1 MDKTRIIQQGEEVKF
16 YIDIANFDMDERD
29 FRVELIYGYRRHV
42 MTITKEQMNKSTRD
56 RWYFVFD
63 SEDML
68 GKVTA
73 RCVWSVYDEDF
84 PNNSRE
90 EVDEQY
96 LCFVATTPCPQ
107 MIPCPACMQE
117 HTVTTYERTTESSIA
132 ELYKY
137 LCDNYGHRIVSSDD
151 NYILVLKEQINQN
164 QE

>member
-1 MDKTRIIQQGEEVKF
+1 MDKTRILQQGEEAKF
-16 YIDIANFDMDERD
+16 YIDIEGFDMDGRD

-42 MTITKEQMNKSTRD
+42 MTITKEQMAKSTRD

-63 SEDML
+63 TEDML

-84 PNNSRE
+84 PEDSRE

-96 LCFVATTPCPQ
+96 LCFVASTPCPQ
-107 MIPCPACMQE
+107 MIPCPACTIDR
-117 HTVTTYERTTESSIA
+117 TVTYERTTESTLA

-137 LCDNYGHRIVSSDD
+137 LCDKDGNRIVSSDD
-151 NYILVLKEQINQN
+151 CNILVLKEPINN
-164 QE
+164 N

>member
-16 YIDIANFDMDERD
+16 YIDIANFDMDGRD

-96 LCFVATTPCPQ
+96 LCFVATVPCPKL
-107 MIPCPACMQE
+107 IPCPACTQE
-117 HTVTTYERTTESSIA
+117 RTVTYERTTESTLA

-137 LCDNYGHRIVSSDD
+137 LCDNRGRKIVTSDD
-151 NYILVLKEQINQN
+151 EYILVLKEK
-164 QE
+164 

>member
-1 MDKTRIIQQGEEVKF
+1 MDKTRILQQGEEAKF
-16 YIDIANFDMDERD
+16 YIDIEGFDMDGRD

-42 MTITKEQMNKSTRD
+42 MTITKEQMAKSTRD

-63 SEDML
+63 TEDML

-84 PNNSRE
+84 PEDSRE

-96 LCFVATTPCPQ
+96 LCFVASTPCPQ
-107 MIPCPACMQE
+107 MIQCPAC
-117 HTVTTYERTTESSIA
+117 TIDRAVTYERTTESTLA

-137 LCDNYGHRIVSSDD
+137 LCDKDGNRIVSSDD
-151 NYILVLKEQINQN
+151 CYMLVLKEPINN
-164 QE
+164 N

>member
-1 MDKTRIIQQGEEVKF
+1 MDMTRILQQGEEAKF

-42 MTITKEQMNKSTRD
+42 MTIEKAQMKKSTRD
-56 RWYFVFD
+56 RWYFVFGT
-63 SEDML
+63 EDMV
-68 GKVTA
+68 GKVAA

-107 MIPCPACMQE
+107 MIQCPACTLE
-117 HTVTTYERTTESSIA
+117 HPVTYERTTESSIA

-137 LCDNYGHRIVSSDD
+137 LCDNYGHKIVSSDG
-151 NYILVLKEQINQN
+151 NYILVLKERINNN

>member
-1 MDKTRIIQQGEEVKF
+1 MIMDKTRILQMGEEAKF
-16 YIDIANFDMDERD
+16 YIDIEGFDMDGRD

-42 MTITKEQMNKSTRD
+42 MTITKEQMAKSTRD

-63 SEDML
+63 TEDML

-84 PNNSRE
+84 PEDSRE

-96 LCFVATTPCPQ
+96 LCFVASTPCPQ
-107 MIPCPACMQE
+107 MIPCPACTIDR
-117 HTVTTYERTTESSIA
+117 TVTYERTTESTLA

-137 LCDNYGHRIVSSDD
+137 LCDKDGNRIVSSDD
-151 NYILVLKEQINQN
+151 CNILVLKEPINN
-164 QE
+164 N

>member
-1 MDKTRIIQQGEEVKF
+1 MDKTRILQRGEEAKF
-16 YIDIANFDMDERD
+16 YIDIEGFDMDGRD

-42 MTITKEQMNKSTRD
+42 MTITKEQMAKSTRN

-63 SEDML
+63 TEDML

-84 PNNSRE
+84 PEYSRE

-96 LCFVATTPCPQ
+96 LCFVASTPCPQ
-107 MIPCPACMQE
+107 MIPCPACTIDR
-117 HTVTTYERTTESSIA
+117 TVTYERTTESTLA

-137 LCDNYGHRIVSSDD
+137 LCDKDGNRIVSSDD
-151 NYILVLKEQINQN
+151 CNILVLKEPINN
-164 QE
+164 N

>member
-16 YIDIANFDMDERD
+16 YIEIADFDMDERD

-42 MTITKEQMNKSTRD
+42 MTIEKSQMQKSTRD

-63 SEDML
+63 TEDMM

-84 PNNSRE
+84 PENSRE

-107 MIPCPACMQE
+107 MIPCPACTQE
-117 HTVTTYERTTESSIA
+117 HPVTYERTTESSIA

-137 LCDNYGHRIVSSDD
+137 LCDNYGHKIVSSDD
-151 NYILVLKEQINQN
+151 NYILVLKERINQN
-164 QE
+164 NE

>member
-1 MDKTRIIQQGEEVKF
+1 MDKTRILQRGEEAKF
-16 YIDIANFDMDERD
+16 YIGIEGFDMDGRD

-42 MTITKEQMNKSTRD
+42 MTIEKAQMKKSTRD
-56 RWYFVFD
+56 RWYFVFGT
-63 SEDML
+63 EDMV
-68 GKVTA
+68 GKVAA

-107 MIPCPACMQE
+107 MIPCPACTIDR
-117 HTVTTYERTTESSIA
+117 TVTYERTTESTLA

-137 LCDNYGHRIVSSDD
+137 LCDKDGNRIVSSDD
-151 NYILVLKEQINQN
+151 CHILVLKEPINN
-164 QE
+164 N

>member
-16 YIDIANFDMDERD
+16 YIDIADFDMDERD

-42 MTITKEQMNKSTRD
+42 MTITKSQMNKSTRD

-90 EVDEQY
+90 EVNEQY

-107 MIPCPACMQE
+107 MIPCPACTLE
-117 HTVTTYERTTESSIA
+117 HPVAYERTTESSIA

-151 NYILVLKEQINQN
+151 NYILVLKERINQN
-164 QE
+164 NQE